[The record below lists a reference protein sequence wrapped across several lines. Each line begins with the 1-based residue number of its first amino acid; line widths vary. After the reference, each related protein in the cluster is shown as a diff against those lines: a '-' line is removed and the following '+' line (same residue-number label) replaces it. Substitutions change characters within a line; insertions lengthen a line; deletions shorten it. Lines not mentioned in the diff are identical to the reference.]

1 LATEVAQQLTTD
13 NIDDVVKIH
22 ARDELGINVNSLAN
36 PLQAAVVSAFTF
48 FSGGIVPFLSCSFI
62 DDFNTKVVVLVAVSC
77 VLLFLF
83 GTIGAVLGGAPIFKA
98 SMRVLIGGIIAMVGS
113 FSIGKLFDAEP
124 L

>member
-48 FSGGIVPFLSCSFI
+48 FSGGIVPFLCKNLFI
-62 DDFNTKVVVLVAVSC
+62 III
-77 VLLFLF
+77 FLH
-83 GTIGAVLGGAPIFKA
+83 
-98 SMRVLIGGIIAMVGS
+98 IIY
-113 FSIGKLFDAEP
+113 IHIIII
-124 L
+124 